1 MVELAVGR
9 NTLKHVKKSALVKTK
24 QKENIGTTRT
34 GLMVWELREL
44 MGGTT
49 GEANLAEIR
58 ICFSKMMCCSV
69 DDHHHASNVKV
80 LDPYMHSISF
90 VESSAISILWIQLN
104 VLVLP

>member
-9 NTLKHVKKSALVKTK
+9 NTPKHAKKSALVKTK

-69 DDHHHASNVKV
+69 DDHHHASTVKV
-80 LDPYMHSISF
+80 IDSYMHSVSA
-90 VESSAISILWIQLN
+90 SSKGSST
-104 VLVLP
+104 